1 MKTYEEKLQELLDNK
16 EATPIEWSQSN
27 EEKKNGYTETEVT
40 FKYKIKTPVKK
51 QREFKHQN
59 LGKFNRLSF
68 VV

>member
-27 EEKKNGYTETEVT
+27 KDKKNGYTETEVT

-51 QREFKHQN
+51 
-59 LGKFNRLSF
+59 
-68 VV
+68 